1 VPDLLL
7 TALVDFVAHE
17 GEVLLKQLATHTEA
31 YEEVTG
37 KFPPVT
43 LILPGAIVSGNLVPY
58 KIYSRCM
65 RQLVEPTEGEE
76 ERAIEIGEAFLRR
89 FYGSVDSRSKECES
103 EAPLMEQL
111 YLVNVAALGRDRP
124 VEMPPLSISL
134 EAVQGWTVGQI
145 PL

>member
-7 TALVDFVAHE
+7 TALVDFVAQE

-58 KIYSRCM
+58 RIYSRRM
-65 RQLVEPTEGEE
+65 RQLVESTEE
-76 ERAIEIGEAFLRR
+76 ERAIELGEAFLRR
-89 FYGSVDSRSKECES
+89 FYDSLDYRSKEFES
-103 EAPLMEQL
+103 EAPLMRQL
-111 YLVNVAALGRDRP
+111 YLVNVVALGRERP